1 MYLFG
6 HNLTCNHLSIQSVID
21 PAASLCTKVNGDPL
35 SLGGKYLISGV
46 EASAL
51 YSPRVRSGQGAVR
64 RGGDDLEGGAEGVE
78 SSGGQLGGAGGELQQ
93 TGQLFLSEAG
103 HHGPEPLHHLPDRET
118 VTLRRPGALLLP
130 VTLLHFLA
138 TDLLPEV
145 PRASDNNSVGLEVL
159 NVDVAGATH

>member
-1 MYLFG
+1 MSSTLQLRFVQRS
-6 HNLTCNHLSIQSVID
+6 T
-21 PAASLCTKVNGDPL
+21 
-35 SLGGKYLISGV
+35 
-46 EASAL
+46 EAHRADACL

-78 SSGGQLGGAGGELQQ
+78 SSGRQLGGAGGELQQ

-118 VTLRRPGALLLP
+118 VTLRRKARRLP
-130 VTLLHFLA
+130 PVSHFRA

-145 PRASDNNSVGLEVL
+145 PRASHNHSVGLEVL
-159 NVDVAGATH
+159 NVDVAGAAH